1 MAYNVKMTPEA
12 IADIESICRYIA
24 FELEKPQAAEDFA
37 IAAYDAIFDL
47 HEMPCIFPV
56 CPREPWRTKGVR
68 FMGVKNYNVFYH
80 VNEELGGVTVLRIFY
95 SRRNV

>member
-1 MAYNVKMTPEA
+1 VA
-12 IADIESICRYIA
+12 IHFI
-24 FELEKPQAAEDFA
+24 DFVIGILYTA
-37 IAAYDAIFDL
+37 SKLSKEQHAKDNGTYL
-47 HEMPCIFPV
+47 V
-56 CPREPWRTKGVR
+56 CPREHWRTKGVR